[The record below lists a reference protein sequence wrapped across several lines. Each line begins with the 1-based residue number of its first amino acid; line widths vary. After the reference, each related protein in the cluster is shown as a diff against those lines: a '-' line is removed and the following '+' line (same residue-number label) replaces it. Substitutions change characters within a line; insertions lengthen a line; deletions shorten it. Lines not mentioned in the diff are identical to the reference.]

1 MTSVF
6 REIPK
11 QYWLLLFSTDEVQD
25 NEQQG
30 FSHDKNPSFSLL
42 PSVSKI
48 LETLSSDACCQYIGR
63 KHAQVN
69 ACGPLD
75 EFCETMPD
83 NHHHILLYLPQCE
96 NAEKVLKDSVY
107 QALSSVQNAKVKLLS
122 VSYPENF
129 LKAETSLFPDP
140 SLIVKGEKMQSL
152 LSRKTTESLGC
163 SFSSVW
169 ELEKHN
175 SLGERADT
183 EKAWFIFQKLM
194 ELESSDA
201 PFKDT
206 IISYIELLQCGI
218 GRIFVTE
225 HSRTVDVD
233 LGISKAQCMCYE
245 CLNSP
250 LQIDETPQTENTSSQ
265 LFSLFDEDTIIDTS
279 FL

>member
-1 MTSVF
+1 
-6 REIPK
+6 
-11 QYWLLLFSTDEVQD
+11 
-25 NEQQG
+25 
-30 FSHDKNPSFSLL
+30 
-42 PSVSKI
+42 
-48 LETLSSDACCQYIGR
+48 
-63 KHAQVN
+63 
-69 ACGPLD
+69 
-75 EFCETMPD
+75 
-83 NHHHILLYLPQCE
+83 
-96 NAEKVLKDSVY
+96 
-107 QALSSVQNAKVKLLS
+107 
-122 VSYPENF
+122 
-129 LKAETSLFPDP
+129 
-140 SLIVKGEKMQSL
+140 
-152 LSRKTTESLGC
+152 
-163 SFSSVW
+163 
-169 ELEKHN
+169 
-175 SLGERADT
+175 
-183 EKAWFIFQKLM
+183 M